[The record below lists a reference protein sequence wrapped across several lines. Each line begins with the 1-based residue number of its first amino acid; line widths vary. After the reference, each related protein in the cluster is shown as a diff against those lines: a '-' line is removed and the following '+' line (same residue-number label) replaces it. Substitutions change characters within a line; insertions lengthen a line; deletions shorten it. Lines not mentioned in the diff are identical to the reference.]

1 MKLTWN
7 GDKVLAEFNKL
18 KESAEKQAASNI
30 EQKARSDCPVDTGAL
45 KASITMSKSKFKDG
59 GYTVA
64 VGKGLDYASYI
75 ELGIPKRP
83 GRPFFRRAAQGEG
96 SNFEKEITTILKA
109 L

>member
-18 KESAEKQAASNI
+18 KESAEKQSAKNI
-30 EQKARSDCPVDTGAL
+30 EQAARGECPEDTGAL
-45 KASITMSKSKFKDG
+45 KSSIIMTKSKFKDG

-64 VGKGLDYASYI
+64 VGKGIEYASYV
-75 ELGIPKRP
+75 ELGTPKRP

>member
-1 MKLTWN
+1 MKLIWN

-18 KESAEKQAASNI
+18 KESAEKQSASNI
-30 EQKARSDCPVDTGAL
+30 AQKAKSDCPVDTGAL
-45 KASITMSKSKFKDG
+45 KNSITMSKSKFKDG
-59 GYTVA
+59 GYTVI

-96 SNFEKEITTILKA
+96 NNFEKAITTILKA